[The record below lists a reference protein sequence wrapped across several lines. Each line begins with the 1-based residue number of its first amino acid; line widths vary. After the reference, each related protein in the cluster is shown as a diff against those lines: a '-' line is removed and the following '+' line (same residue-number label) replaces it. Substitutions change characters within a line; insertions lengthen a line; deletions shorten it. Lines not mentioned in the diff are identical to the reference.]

1 MKVFLCHASED
12 KHLVEPIGSE
22 LSKRGFSVWIDKWSL
37 VPGDSLIG
45 KIEEAIS
52 GSDRVVVFLS
62 KSSVEKAWVKK
73 ELRSAMTLELGGG
86 KVDFIIPALLNS
98 CDIPLF
104 LRDKLYANF
113 TNKSFSSACD
123 ELARGVEGQA
133 LGPQHPPFDNRIFR
147 TWNSQMAPDK
157 FGFLCEFGVKLSP
170 SEGLHVGVD
179 VGIKYNSVGEWFA
192 PPNSPQ
198 VLNSGGVFYDS
209 ATRREDTLYARKFSS
224 PGVTSSRSFY
234 LFFEADQPFPPP
246 KEVLFN
252 DYFNREPGA

>member
-1 MKVFLCHASED
+1 MRVFLCHASED
-12 KHLVEPIGSE
+12 KQLVEPIGSE
-22 LSKRGFSVWIDKWSL
+22 LSKKGYDIWIDKWSL

-62 KSSVEKAWVKK
+62 ESSVEKSWVQK
-73 ELRSAMTLELGGG
+73 ELRSAMALELGG
-86 KVDFIIPALLNS
+86 KTDFIIPALLNS

-123 ELARGVEGQA
+123 ELARGIEGQA
-133 LGPQHPPFDNRIFR
+133 LGPQHQAFENRRVR
-147 TWNSQMAPDK
+147 TWNSQMASNQ

-170 SEGLHVGVD
+170 SEGLHVGID
-179 VGIKYNSVGEWFA
+179 VGIKYTNVGEWFA

-198 VLNSGGVFYDS
+198 VLNSGGVFHDS
-209 ATRREDTLYARKFSS
+209 ATRREDTIYARKFSS
-224 PGVTSSRSFY
+224 PGVSSSRSYY
-234 LFFEADQPFPPP
+234 LFFEADRPFPEP
-246 KEVLFN
+246 KEILFN
-252 DYFNREPGA
+252 DYFDRDPGA